1 MEEFFN
7 ILVTIGMVI
16 LAVAASRKK
25 KPKQAKTVK
34 PATDMPDD
42 LPEGWP
48 FPRELFPGAEPARPA
63 PKRKQPHRPK
73 TDAKPART
81 APPKPSAGPD
91 KNGYLTAEAKRSASS
106 IAPCPESDAERPET
120 ADFDLRKAVIW
131 SEILKPK
138 FNE

>member
-16 LAVAASRKK
+16 LAVTASRKK
-25 KPKQAKTVK
+25 KPKQAKTTE

-48 FPRELFPGAEPARPA
+48 IPRELVTSSGPARPA
-63 PKRKQPHRPK
+63 PKRKQPPRPK
-73 TDAKPART
+73 PGAKPIRT
-81 APPKPSAGPD
+81 TPTKPPAGANKAGLTSETKYADRNIAPP
-91 KNGYLTAEAKRSASS
+91 
-106 IAPCPESDAERPET
+106 PESGAEHPAK
-120 ADFDLRKAVIW
+120 ADFDLRKAVVW

-138 FNE
+138 FDE

>member
-16 LAVAASRKK
+16 LAVTASRKK

-63 PKRKQPHRPK
+63 PQRKQPHRPK
-73 TDAKPART
+73 PAAKPTRT
-81 APPKPSAGPD
+81 ASPKPSAGPD
-91 KNGYLTAEAKRSASS
+91 KGSHRIAEATKHAGHGT
-106 IAPCPESDAERPET
+106 APESGAET

-138 FNE
+138 FDE

>member
-16 LAVAASRKK
+16 LAVTASRKK
-25 KPKQAKTVK
+25 KSKQAKTVK

-48 FPRELFPGAEPARPA
+48 FPREFFPGAEPARPA
-63 PKRKQPHRPK
+63 PKRKQPPRPK

-81 APPKPSAGPD
+81 APPKPSARPD
-91 KNGYLTAEAKRSASS
+91 KNGYQAAGPNTRTLVSHHARNRTQSARKQPISTFARPSSGRRS
-106 IAPCPESDAERPET
+106 
-120 ADFDLRKAVIW
+120 
-131 SEILKPK
+131 
-138 FNE
+138 

>member
-16 LAVAASRKK
+16 LAVTASRKK
-25 KPKQAKTVK
+25 KSKQAKTVK

-48 FPRELFPGAEPARPA
+48 FPREFFPGAEPARPA
-63 PKRKQPHRPK
+63 PKRKQPPRPK

-81 APPKPSAGPD
+81 APPKPSARPD
-91 KNGYLTAEAKRSASS
+91 KNGYQAAGAKHSGSG

-120 ADFDLRKAVIW
+120 ADFDLRKAVVW

-138 FNE
+138 FDE

>member
-7 ILVTIGMVI
+7 ILVTIAMVI
-16 LAVAASRKK
+16 LAVTASRKK
-25 KPKQAKTVK
+25 KPKQAKTIK
-34 PATDMPDD
+34 PATETPDD

-63 PKRKQPHRPK
+63 PKRKQPPRPK

-81 APPKPSAGPD
+81 APPKPSDRPD
-91 KNGYLTAEAKRSASS
+91 KNGYQTAGAKHSGSGIAS
-106 IAPCPESDAERPET
+106 CPESGAEHPKT
-120 ADFDLRKAVIW
+120 ADFDLRKAVVW

-138 FNE
+138 FDE

>member
-7 ILVTIGMVI
+7 ILVTIAMVI
-16 LAVAASRKK
+16 LAVTASRRK

-48 FPRELFPGAEPARPA
+48 FPREFFPGAEPARPA
-63 PKRKQPHRPK
+63 PKRKQPSQPK
-73 TDAKPART
+73 DAKSSRT
-81 APPKPSAGPD
+81 APSKPSAVPNKNSRRAVETKQTAPD
-91 KNGYLTAEAKRSASS
+91 IQPSPK
-106 IAPCPESDAERPET
+106 SDAEHPET

-138 FNE
+138 FDE

>member
-16 LAVAASRKK
+16 LAVTASRRK

-42 LPEGWP
+42 LPEGWQ
-48 FPRELFPGAEPARPA
+48 FPRELFPGAEPAS
-63 PKRKQPHRPK
+63 KRKQPSRPK
-73 TDAKPART
+73 DAKSSRT
-81 APPKPSAGPD
+81 APPKPSARPD
-91 KNGYLTAEAKRSASS
+91 KNGYQTAGAKHSGFG
-106 IAPCPESDAERPET
+106 IAPCPESGAERPET
-120 ADFDLRKAVIW
+120 ADFDLRKAVVW